1 MKRYLLIYVSFI
13 VLFFYSFS
21 AFSQSRNDLE
31 KQKEKTRKEID
42 EKQKQ
47 LESTLEKKQATT
59 KDFQLISTTIELRKS
74 LILQIE
80 NEIKFTDIQIEKT
93 AREIQLLSNVLDSLK
108 QEYSRLLRVQYLNSG
123 KKKQLLFILSS
134 KDFNQAY
141 RRVLY
146 YRNIDFSLRLKATQI
161 QNSSKILTS
170 KIDELKYIKISKDVS
185 LKEREKEKALLQ
197 KEQIQQQKMI
207 VDLQKR
213 EVELRK
219 EINIKKQVEKKLE
232 AEIRKLIEA
241 EIRKRKKNTNAT
253 VIKADNVLS
262 SNFRENK
269 GRLPWPLENASV
281 VSEFGEHNH
290 AILKGV
296 KVNNNGVDLAS
307 SNQNAVKVVFAGEV
321 SKIIRIPGTNVTVIV
336 RHGNYLTVYQ
346 NLSEVKIKTG
356 EKLKTSQIIGYADKN
371 ENGSYQVHFEL
382 WDEINKQNPL
392 IWLK

>member
-170 KIDELKYIKISKDVS
+170 KIDELKISKDVS